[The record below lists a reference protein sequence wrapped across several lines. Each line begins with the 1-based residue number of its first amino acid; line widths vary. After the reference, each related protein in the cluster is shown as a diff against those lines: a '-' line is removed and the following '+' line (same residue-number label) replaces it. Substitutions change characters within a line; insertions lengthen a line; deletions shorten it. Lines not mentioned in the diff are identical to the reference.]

1 MIYTSYFANLDKIPE
16 DFKLIS
22 IARFKLE
29 TSKRKI
35 FELKAFIPSQ
45 ELFTEMKSNK
55 ISELNYTI
63 RYIKQISDIKNLNEL
78 VHALNTLYGLPEQNC
93 VLLCWEG
100 KNKFCHRHILA
111 EYLNINFN
119 TNIREF

>member
-1 MIYTSYFANLDKIPE
+1 MIYTSYFANLDKIPK

-22 IARFKLE
+22 IARQKLV
-29 TSKRKI
+29 TDKYKI
-35 FELKAFIPSQ
+35 SELKEFAPS
-45 ELFTEMKSNK
+45 EKLFLDMKSNR

-63 RYIKQISDIKNLNEL
+63 RYITQISNNKNLEDL
-78 VHALNTLYGLPEQNC
+78 IQALHTMYGFPEKNC

-111 EYLNINFN
+111 EYLNINYEFN
-119 TNIREF
+119 VREF